1 MEANNRTSVIVAIFL
16 GDRILWR
23 KCKSVYALVLV
34 NQQRSCLNV
43 IYAVSPHKKHR
54 DIIFQLL
61 LLFLL
66 LPRCRA
72 NKKSHFLCIFS
83 LQCINTSF
91 SWKITM
97 LYFHFFLLWGKWLSY
112 RFACPALP
120 PYAYSTKNKKIS
132 EKRQP

>member
-66 LPRCRA
+66 LPMCRA

-97 LYFHFFLLWGKWLSY
+97 LYFHFFFIMGKMAILQICMPCS
-112 RFACPALP
+112 AALCIF
-120 PYAYSTKNKKIS
+120 NK
-132 EKRQP
+132 E